1 VPWYFLA
8 MTRVSIITGAS
19 SGIGAELARVFARNG
34 HALVL
39 VARREAKLKAL
50 AAEIEAGGGS
60 VPLLLPLDLAA
71 RDAAPRLALAM
82 EARDLEPEYV
92 VNNAGFG
99 LHGYAEARD
108 REDLLGMI
116 DLNMRALTD
125 LSLAFTGSLARHR
138 GGILNVASVAGFLP
152 APASAVY
159 YASKA
164 FVISFSEALHRELR
178 PLGVRV
184 TTLCP
189 GPVHTEFQARAGVTG
204 GKTTMFHVPASAVA
218 EQGYRG
224 LMRGKRMV
232 VPGFGNKLITL
243 APRLIPRG
251 LLLAAAAR
259 RQRSRLTSPASEA

>member
-1 VPWYFLA
+1 
-8 MTRVSIITGAS
+8 MTRVAIITGAS

-34 HALVL
+34 HAVVL
-39 VARREAKLKAL
+39 VARRESKLKAL
-50 AAEIEAGGGS
+50 AAELEAAGGS
-60 VPLLLPLDLAA
+60 VPLTMPLDLAA
-71 RDAAPRLALAM
+71 RDAAPRLALAL

-99 LHGYAEARD
+99 LHGLAAERD
-108 REDLLGMI
+108 RDEALGMI
-116 DLNMRALTD
+116 DLNMRALTE
-125 LSLAFTGSLARHR
+125 LSLAFAGSLARHR

-152 APASAVY
+152 APASAIY

-164 FVISFSEALHRELR
+164 FVVSFSEALHRELK

-189 GPVHTEFQARAGVTG
+189 GPVHTEFQTRAGVPEG
-204 GKTTMFHVPASAVA
+204 RTTVFHVPASEVA

-232 VPGFGNKLITL
+232 VPGLGNKLIVF
-243 APRLIPRG
+243 APRFIPRR
-251 LLLAAAAR
+251 LLLAMAAR
-259 RQRSRLTSPASEA
+259 RQRTRLEGPASKA